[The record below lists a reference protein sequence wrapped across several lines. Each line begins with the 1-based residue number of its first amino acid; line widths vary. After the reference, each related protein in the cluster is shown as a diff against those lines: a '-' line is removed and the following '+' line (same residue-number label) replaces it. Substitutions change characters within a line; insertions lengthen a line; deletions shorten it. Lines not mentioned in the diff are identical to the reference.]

1 MFPFKLCTTRAW
13 SVILHFY
20 NYPNGITLLIV
31 SQIMESMFPDDVLNK
46 AKYKI
51 NIIFSLPSL
60 PFPLPHSGWDS
71 KYGQIRKLLFILKFH
86 SYLRITLKFY
96 FLHNYHNQQWCFYI
110 WSQSTMMFLHLNA
123 YTITCTTENYSRLSG
138 ASPGS
143 SLRAEYAQGYALDF
157 FWTLCLADHVILQIH
172 WSM

>member
-1 MFPFKLCTTRAW
+1 MLVNTLILFPFKLCTTRAW

-86 SYLRITLKFY
+86 SYLSITLKFY

-110 WSQSTMMFLHLNA
+110 WMLTLLPVPRK
-123 YTITCTTENYSRLSG
+123 TT
-138 ASPGS
+138 
-143 SLRAEYAQGYALDF
+143 LDF
-157 FWTLCLADHVILQIH
+157 QALVLALR
-172 WSM
+172 